1 MINQELLTIRPAADP
16 VLFDRFAEM
25 MAATDPWKT
34 LGMDGVACRAGFE
47 GGFEGGCKE
56 IHVAYWK
63 DEPAG
68 LVILQVCGTFN
79 GYIQTLF
86 VAEAFRGRGFGKRLL
101 EFCEERVYRVSPNI
115 FICVSTFN
123 IRALRLY
130 EAVGFTVVGELKDF
144 LKPGFDEWL
153 LRKTIGPRLG
163 FEPASY
169 GPTNETT

>member
-1 MINQELLTIRPAADP
+1 MSDQAPTTIRLTADP

-34 LGMDGVACRAGFE
+34 LGMDVAGCRASFDGP
-47 GGFEGGCKE
+47 CKE
-56 IHVAYWK
+56 IYVAICK

-86 VAEAFRGRGFGKRLL
+86 VPETWRGKGFGKQLL
-101 EFCEERVYRVSPNI
+101 EFSENRIYRTSPNV

-123 IRALRLY
+123 TRALHLY
-130 EAVGFTVVGELKDF
+130 QAVGFKLVGLLKDF
-144 LKPGFDEWL
+144 LKAGFDEWL
-153 LRKTIGPRLG
+153 LRKNIGPKIG
-163 FEPASY
+163 Y
-169 GPTNETT
+169 VPTNETNETNETA

>member
-1 MINQELLTIRPAADP
+1 MSDQEPFTIQLTADP
-16 VLFDRFAEM
+16 VVFDRFAEM

-47 GGFEGGCKE
+47 GPCKGVF
-56 IHVAYWK
+56 VARCG

-68 LVILQVCGTFN
+68 LVILQVCGSFN

-86 VAEAFRGRGFGKRLL
+86 VPEAFRCRGFGKQLL
-101 EFCEERVYRVSPNI
+101 EFCEKRIYRTSPNV

-123 IRALRLY
+123 IRALQLY
-130 EAVGFTVVGELKDF
+130 QAVGFTVVGVLKDF

-153 LRKTIGPRLG
+153 LRKTIGPKLG
-163 FEPASY
+163 FV
-169 GPTNETT
+169 PTRYVPPNETT

>member
-1 MINQELLTIRPAADP
+1 MNDQEPFTIRPTADP
-16 VLFDRFAEM
+16 VLFDRFAGM

-47 GGFEGGCKE
+47 GPCKE
-56 IHVAYWK
+56 IFVARYK

-86 VAEAFRGRGFGKRLL
+86 VPETFRGKGFGKQLL
-101 EFCEERVYRVSPNI
+101 EFGEHRIYRTSPNV

-123 IRALRLY
+123 TQALRLY
-130 EAVGFTVVGELKDF
+130 EAVGFSIVGVLKDF
-144 LKPGFDEWL
+144 LKQGFDEWL
-153 LRKTIGPRLG
+153 LRKTIGPKLG
-163 FEPASY
+163 Y
-169 GPTNETT
+169 VPTR